1 MGKMGVRHM
10 GEMGCLGGEIKYL
23 SAVLVLAPRSRARAK
38 GCVKLAKGSI
48 DEISG
53 DEGGKEE
60 VSLGCEASECVDAE
74 LEGRR

>member
-1 MGKMGVRHM
+1 MGVRHM

-38 GCVKLAKGSI
+38 GCVNLAKGSI